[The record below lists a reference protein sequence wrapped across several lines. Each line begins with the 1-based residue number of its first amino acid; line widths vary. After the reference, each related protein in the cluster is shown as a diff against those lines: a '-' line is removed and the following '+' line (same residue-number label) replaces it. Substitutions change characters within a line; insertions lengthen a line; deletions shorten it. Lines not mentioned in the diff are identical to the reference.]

1 MKQLLEFIP
10 LILFFAVYKLYGT
23 QEAAIVLVIATLIQ
37 LVLLKVMYGKIEK
50 MQLFMAG
57 FVIIFGG
64 LTAYF
69 NDDNF
74 LKWKVTIL
82 NALFAIALLFSQFIL
97 KSPIIK
103 HLLGKELTLPDNV
116 WHKINFGWAMFFIL
130 CMLLNLYIS
139 HYMSNDAWYTF
150 KAFGLTGLSLVATL
164 LTGIYLYPH
173 LKNQEETNEQ
183 K

>member
-23 QEAAIVLVIATLIQ
+23 QAAAITLVIATVIQ
-37 LVLLKVMYGKIEK
+37 LILLKILFKKIEK
-50 MQLFMAG
+50 MQLFLAG
-57 FVIIFGG
+57 FVLIFGG

-69 NDDNF
+69 DDVAF
-74 LKWKVTIL
+74 LKWKVTII
-82 NALFAIALLFSQFIL
+82 NFLFALALLISQYLL
-97 KSPIIK
+97 KNPIIK
-103 HLLGKELTLPDNV
+103 YLLGKEIKLPDTIWYRLNTA
-116 WHKINFGWAMFFIL
+116 WALFFIL

-139 HYMSNDAWYTF
+139 YFMSDNAWYTF
-150 KAFGLTGLSLVATL
+150 KVFGLTGLSVVATV

-173 LKNQEETNEQ
+173 LKLQENNNG